1 VSLVGKLLAK
11 LLRALL
17 GLVVAVALLLG
28 TAWAL
33 AHNEAAT
40 QHLLPLLPG
49 VTVTGPQGALLG
61 DFKAQRVD
69 VSLPRGGRL
78 SLIEPAWLGLQ
89 VLPNLHAPW
98 HFGVDVASL
107 TLHVLHL
114 NWVPDPV
121 SKPALAPTD
130 LGLPFALQVHRLQV
144 AQAHSS
150 LWGDQALTGLDAS
163 LALQQWPLQ
172 AADTA
177 LGRPASTPQSATRGV
192 SSGAPQAPSTPK
204 HLLKLAHLTWQGW
217 TLSGDAALAVSG
229 PLQLDA
235 TLLAQGVPAAA
246 PLKASG
252 RAELQLHGPLR
263 ALSLQAD
270 ATWQGAEAALQ
281 RVQVSGE
288 LAPFAPWPV
297 TALRA
302 QALALNLA
310 DVLSSLPRTA
320 LHGELELTPVG
331 PHNVHAELSLR
342 NELVGPWDAQ
352 RLPVLSLKG
361 TLTLLGAR
369 AATSLSELLRDGTL
383 DLTAQ
388 LPSGSAQTDA
398 SVQVQG
404 GWGGTRALQAQW
416 RGLAPQALHSLAPP
430 LQLRGSLDLRPEWSQ
445 LTPGPQVKPGAR
457 TTGEPGQGAA
467 QTPALD
473 QMRAVLTLE
482 SQGLYG
488 VAPASQAEPKGA
500 RQMAA
505 LGAGQRVGRESAQTS
520 GQATRPLARVRPTLA
535 PVPVSLSLAG
545 RYAPGQFSVS
555 ALSLRAHE
563 ARADVKDAVLNWG
576 GAIAWQVKGHVQVSA
591 FDPKVWLPW
600 PELVTGRNAVS
611 GTADLSL
618 DANAHGQVEAK
629 LAPSVLG
636 GVPVQGQARWQST
649 AGSPLMSLS
658 ADVDA
663 GGNSLQVQGDVP
675 WRAGQAWDAKALA
688 GAQWQ
693 GRIHAPNLQ
702 SLQSLAPLMGARQ
715 VAGLVDAQF
724 KGQGAWP
731 DLQTEGQLTV
741 SQLQWVRADGA
752 PLSLVAARAEW
763 LLNTHAPDAPLHLQ
777 LSLAQ
782 GKYST
787 ADLALAQWRLDGS
800 AKAHQSHLLADVS
813 HTARAGARP
822 MAFHLEANA
831 NGGLLAQAA
840 GWQGQVSQFLLRKE
854 GSPPRDLLRAQP
866 FSLSWRDD
874 AQGRVLQVGAA
885 AVNVLGASMRLQ
897 KLNWRQG
904 GEQTAAVTGPGA
916 GLIAA
921 AGQGSIKSGLAE
933 KSQVVGDT
941 ELQLQLEPFNL
952 PALLASWQPQAGWS
966 GDLMLGGQISLHHS
980 ARQPWVVDAEVA
992 RLSGDVSL
1000 AEPTIEGNVAQ
1011 KLGVRAARVAL
1022 QARNGV
1028 WTLSE
1033 QLDGRVS
1040 GVLTGQQVVHART
1053 PNALPDATDALT
1065 GQLDLQVSSLRPWGA
1080 WIPAGWRL
1088 TGQLQAQAQLSGT
1101 LGVPQY
1107 RGQVKGQNLGL
1118 GQALE
1123 GINLTDGQ
1131 LDMTLEGDH
1140 LHLTTL
1146 TAKSGTGGGTI
1157 RAQGQAAIGAQPSAE
1172 LTLNADH
1179 FALLQRVDRRV
1190 VISGDVAAALGEQD
1204 VKVDGRIKVDEGLI
1218 DITRSDA
1225 PTIGDDVNV
1234 LNRPGQDPAEPVD
1247 ASAQSGPKRKV
1258 TMALDVDLGR
1268 QLRLKG
1274 RGLDALLTGALRV
1287 STRANKLA
1295 VQGTVRA
1302 DSGTYAAYG
1311 QKLVIERGAIAFTG
1325 PIENP
1330 RLDILAMR
1338 KQSATATASDVK
1350 VGVSI
1355 TGTAQD
1361 PRVSLYSDPS
1371 MSETEKLSWLVL
1383 GRAPTGLGGADIGL
1397 LQSAAVAL
1405 LSGEGTTPTD
1415 NLVAMLGLDELSVHQ
1430 ADTTVRETVVN
1441 VGKQVSRL
1449 WYVGYERNLAATSGN
1464 WQLIYRLGQR
1474 FTVRMQAG
1482 DDNAVDFIWAWRW
1495 N

>member
-17 GLVVAVALLLG
+17 CLVAAVALLLG

-40 QHLLPLLPG
+40 QQLLPMLPG

-89 VLPNLHAPW
+89 VLPDLHAPW

-107 TLHVLHL
+107 TLRALQL

-144 AQAHSS
+144 AQAHSN
-150 LWGDQALTGLDAS
+150 LWGDQPLIGLDAS
-163 LALQQWPLQ
+163 LALQQWPQ
-172 AADTA
+172 RAAA
-177 LGRPASTPQSATRGV
+177 VAAPSGLASTPQSATQGA
-192 SSGAPQAPSTPK
+192 SSGTTAGAHQAPSTPK
-204 HLLKLAHLTWQGW
+204 HLLKLAHLTWHGW

-229 PLQLDA
+229 PMQLDA
-235 TLLAQGVPAAA
+235 TLLARGGPAAA
-246 PLKASG
+246 PLKAPG
-252 RAELQLHGPLR
+252 RAELKLHGPLR

-270 ATWQGAEAALQ
+270 ATWQGAEATLQ

-288 LAPFAPWPV
+288 LAPFAPWPA

-302 QALALNLA
+302 QAQALNLA

-331 PHNVHAELSLR
+331 PRDVHAALSLR

-352 RLPVLSLKG
+352 RLPVRSLKG
-361 TLTLLGAR
+361 TFNLLGAR
-369 AATSLSELLRDGTL
+369 AATSLSELLGDGRL

-388 LPSGSAQTDA
+388 LPSGSAQADA

-404 GWGGTRALQAQW
+404 GWGGTRALRAQW

-430 LQLRGSLDLRPEWSQ
+430 LQLQGSLDLRPEWPQ
-445 LTPGPQVKPGAR
+445 LTSAPQAKPGALK
-457 TTGEPGQGAA
+457 TGESEQGAA
-467 QTPALD
+467 QTPAPD
-473 QMRAVLTLE
+473 QMRAMLTLE
-482 SQGLYG
+482 SQGFYG
-488 VAPASQAEPKGA
+488 VAPPSQADPKGA
-500 RQMAA
+500 RQ
-505 LGAGQRVGRESAQTS
+505 RVGRAPAQTG
-520 GQATRPLARVRPTLA
+520 GQASPPLARVRPTLA

-563 ARADVKDAVLNWG
+563 AHADVQNAVLNWG
-576 GAIAWQVKGHVQVSA
+576 GATAWQVKGHVQVSA

-611 GTADLSL
+611 GAADLSL
-618 DANAHGQVEAK
+618 DANGHGQVEAK

-663 GGNSLQVQGDVP
+663 GGNGLQVQGDVP

-702 SLQSLAPLMGARQ
+702 SLQPLAPLLGARQ
-715 VAGLVDAQF
+715 LAGLVDAQF

-800 AKAHQSHLLADVS
+800 AKAHQSHLLADAS
-813 HTARAGARP
+813 HTARAGAKP
-822 MAFHLEANA
+822 MAFHLEADA

-866 FSLSWRDD
+866 FSISWRDD
-874 AQGRVLQVGAA
+874 AQGRVLQVGAT

-897 KLNWRQG
+897 KLNWHQG
-904 GEQTAAVTGPGA
+904 GAHTAAVPGPGA

-921 AGQGSIKSGLAE
+921 AGQGSIQSGLVE
-933 KSQVVGDT
+933 KSQAVGDT

-1053 PNALPDATDALT
+1053 PDALPDAADALT

-1131 LDMTLEGDH
+1131 LDMTLEGGH

-1146 TAKSGTGGGTI
+1146 TAKSGTGGGTL

-1234 LNRPGQDPAEPVD
+1234 LNRPGQDAAEPLD
-1247 ASAQSGPKRKV
+1247 TSAPSGPKRKV
-1258 TMALDVDLGR
+1258 TLAVDVDLGR

-1415 NLVAMLGLDELSVHQ
+1415 NLVALLGLDELSVHQ